1 MIQKRTRMHFKET
14 IKRFI
19 PRSLLEKLQRWH
31 FMHYFR
37 NTATDEGIELRFQK
51 GKIEAIKHKSKMIIL
66 AQNHLIY
73 MYDIV
78 RLFDYY
84 FDAVVPKKENIQG
97 KDYLVVDYSHPAEHT
112 LNGTALSFFFP
123 ALALPLQNAK
133 NYIVDYI
140 PQQGDVVL
148 DCRAYCGITTY
159 LFSKAVGETGRVY
172 ALEPDDLSYKM
183 LLKNIDK
190 HGLANVIPVKKGIWS
205 NTTRV
210 YFNAEGNVGGS
221 MASLLQRPFYENLSK
236 VDVVSISDFYT
247 EYGLNKL
254 DFIKMDIEGAELDVI
269 AGSKDFIER
278 NNLNFA
284 IASYHVVNGTRTYTK
299 LEKLF
304 LTMGYQFE
312 TYKIFQGQDVGS
324 LVTSAWK
331 E

>member
-1 MIQKRTRMHFKET
+1 MHFKET

-19 PRSLLEKLQRWH
+19 PRSLLAKLQRWH

-97 KDYLVVDYSHPAEHT
+97 KDYLVVDYSNPAEHT

-123 ALALPLQNAK
+123 SMAQGLQTAK
-133 NYIVDYI
+133 SYLVDYT
-140 PQQGDVVL
+140 PKEGDVVL
-148 DCRAYCGITTY
+148 DCGAYCGITTY

-172 ALEPDDLSYKM
+172 ALEPDALSYKM

-190 HGLANVIPVKKGIWS
+190 HGLTNVIPVKKGIWS
-205 NTTRV
+205 TTTKLD
-210 YFNAEGNVGGS
+210 FNAEGNLGGS
-221 MASLLQRPFYENLSK
+221 VSSILERDFYKKVSEIEVISL
-236 VDVVSISDFYT
+236 SDFYR
-247 EYGLNKL
+247 EYGLSRL
-254 DFIKMDIEGAELDVI
+254 DFIKMDIEGAEIDVLKG
-269 AGSKDFIER
+269 AKDFIREH
-278 NNLNFA
+278 NLNFA
-284 IASYHVVNGTRTYTK
+284 IASYHVVDGKESYIE
-299 LEKLF
+299 LENIFSEL
-304 LTMGYQFE
+304 GYDFE
-312 TYKIFQGQDVGS
+312 TYKIFEGQNFGN
-324 LVTSAWK
+324 LVTYARK
-331 E
+331 N